1 MDRLMP
7 VNPRRDGWEDT
18 QAMDWRPPLPREH
31 GAWVQAGLATLA
43 TLLVAA
49 TYPPELWAW
58 LGALWLAFLAHEPL
72 LRVLGQRGA
81 KARGEGRARAWVWLA
96 LLGGLALVLA
106 WFGFRTAPVSARV
119 AWLVPMICAGFL
131 LPGILRGE
139 EKSLPGE
146 ILAACALGSAT
157 WPLALSAGASA
168 AVAAQLAGIL
178 VLAFTL
184 GTLLIR
190 RFLAHLRQRPEPVS
204 ARGAALLTGL
214 GAGLGLVLL
223 AEGRA
228 LEGLA
233 LLPLPILGF
242 RLFARPWPAH
252 RLKRLGWLMA
262 AGNLAVVLLMG
273 AALR

>member
-1 MDRLMP
+1 
-7 VNPRRDGWEDT
+7 
-18 QAMDWRPPLPREH
+18 MDWRPPLPREH

-43 TLLVAA
+43 TLLVAPA
-49 TYPPELWAW
+49 FPPGLWAW

-81 KARGEGRARAWVWLA
+81 RAREAGLGRAWFWLVGLGAFAW
-96 LLGGLALVLA
+96 VLA
-106 WFGFRTAPVSARV
+106 WLGARGASVPARLTLLAPLA
-119 AWLVPMICAGFL
+119 CAGLL

-146 ILAACALGSAT
+146 VLAALALGGAT
-157 WPLALSAGASA
+157 GPLALRAGASV
-168 AVAAQLAGIL
+168 AVAGQLAGVL
-178 VLAFTL
+178 VLAFVL

-190 RFLAHLRQRPEPVS
+190 RFLGQLRQRPEPLS
-204 ARGAALLTGL
+204 AVGAALLTGL
-214 GAGLGLVLL
+214 GAGLGLALVV
-223 AEGRA
+223 EGRA

-242 RLFARPWPAH
+242 RLFARPWPARH
-252 RLKRLGWLMA
+252 LKRLGWFLA
-262 AGNLAVVLLMG
+262 AGNLAAVLLMG

>member
-1 MDRLMP
+1 M
-7 VNPRRDGWEDT
+7 
-18 QAMDWRPPLPREH
+18 AWRPPFPREH

-43 TLLVAA
+43 TLLVAP
-49 TYPPELWAW
+49 TFPLGLWAW

-81 KARGEGRARAWVWLA
+81 KTKAEGVKQAWAWL
-96 LLGGLALVLA
+96 GLFGFFALVLA
-106 WFGFRTAPVSARV
+106 WFGGLGASTPARSALLAP
-119 AWLVPMICAGFL
+119 LICGGLL

-146 ILAACALGSAT
+146 ALAALALGGAT
-157 WPLALSAGASA
+157 WPLVLRSGASMT
-168 AVAAQLAGIL
+168 VAAQLAGVL
-178 VLAFTL
+178 VLAFVL

-190 RFLAHLRQRPEPVS
+190 RFLAQLRQRPEPLS
-204 ARGAALLTGL
+204 ALGAAVLTGL
-214 GAGLGLVLL
+214 GAGLGLALL
-223 AEGRA
+223 VEGRM

-242 RLFARPWPAH
+242 RLFARPWPPRH
-252 RLKRLGWLMA
+252 LKRLGWFLA
-262 AGNLAVVLLMG
+262 AGNLAAVLLMG

>member
-1 MDRLMP
+1 MDL
-7 VNPRRDGWEDT
+7 
-18 QAMDWRPPLPREH
+18 RPPLPREH

-43 TLLVAA
+43 ALLIAPA
-49 TYPPELWAW
+49 YPLAFWAW
-58 LGALWLAFLAHEPL
+58 LGALWLAFLAHEPF
-72 LRVLGQRGA
+72 LRILGQRGEKA
-81 KARGEGRARAWVWLA
+81 KAGGRAGAWGWFAVLGGAA
-96 LLGGLALVLA
+96 LLVAWMGGRGAPRHAWFAGLAPLA
-106 WFGFRTAPVSARV
+106 
-119 AWLVPMICAGFL
+119 CAGLL

-146 ILAACALGSAT
+146 VLAALALGGAT
-157 WPLALSAGASA
+157 WPLAIRAGAS
-168 AVAAQLAGIL
+168 VGTAAQLAAVL

-190 RFLAHLRQRPEPVS
+190 RFLAQLRQRPEPFS
-204 ARGAALLTGL
+204 AFGAALLTGL
-214 GAGLGLVLL
+214 SAGTGLILL
-223 AEGRA
+223 AEGRV

-233 LLPLPILGF
+233 LLPLPILAF
-242 RLFARPWPAH
+242 RLFARPWPAR